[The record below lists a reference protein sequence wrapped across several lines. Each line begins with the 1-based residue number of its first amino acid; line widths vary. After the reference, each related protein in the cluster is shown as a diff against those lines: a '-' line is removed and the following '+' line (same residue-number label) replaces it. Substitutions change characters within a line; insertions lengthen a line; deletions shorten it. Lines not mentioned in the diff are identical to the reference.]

1 MLTFWKGFSV
11 SEILVGHDVRLS
23 ELLEATRRW
32 NEWYSQ
38 SQESGI
44 KALRQFAEKLKG
56 YVAGIVASATHRLN
70 TSVLIGVIILF
81 RMIFKLL
88 THFRIFYVVSA

>member
-1 MLTFWKGFSV
+1 MLRNP
-11 SEILVGHDVRLS
+11 ENLPVGHDVRLS
-23 ELLEATRRW
+23 ELLEASW
-32 NEWYSQ
+32 
-38 SQESGI
+38 ESGI